1 MKKAVI
7 ITNTKKDTD
16 LSVTNAVAQ
25 RLLLSGILPLVK
37 SRLFGVLPD
46 GFSEYDDVPSDADF
60 ILVVGGDGSVIDASG
75 YSIRYGIPLVAV
87 NLGTVG
93 YLAEVETDELDLLDR
108 LSTGDYTIDYKMLL
122 SVEKGGEIASVF
134 AVNDLVISHDE
145 YLGISALRVTDGNGN
160 SIGYRA
166 DGVILST
173 PQGSTAYSL
182 SSGGPILAH
191 GIESII
197 LTPVCPHSFFNRS
210 VIFSA
215 NERLTVT
222 NVGNASLNISIDGRR
237 FASLDSGESCKVFV
251 ADKKIGMI
259 SFSENTMFRKLFKK
273 MRLMEDID

>member
-16 LSVTNAVAQ
+16 LSATQRVIERLSNAD
-25 RLLLSGILPLVK
+25 ILPLVK
-37 SRLFGVLPD
+37 EGVFGSVPFGVSVYTEFPC
-46 GFSEYDDVPSDADF
+46 DADF
-60 ILVVGGDGSVIDASG
+60 IIVVGGDGSVIDASR
-75 YSIRYGIPLVAV
+75 YSIECGIPLVAV

-93 YLAEVETDELDLLDR
+93 YLAEVELSELHLLDR
-108 LSTGDYTIDYKMLL
+108 LAVGEYTIDHKILL
-122 SVEKGGEIASVF
+122 TVEKDGAYANAL
-134 AVNDLVISHDE
+134 AVNDVVISHDD
-145 YLGISALRVTDGNGN
+145 YLGISELRVTDGGGN

-191 GIESII
+191 GIESIL

-215 NERLTVT
+215 SERLTVT
-222 NVGNASLNISIDGRR
+222 NVGNGSLNISIDGRR
-237 FASLDSGESCKVFV
+237 FTSLSGGECCTVHV
-251 ADKKIGMI
+251 ADKKLGMI
-259 SFSENTMFRKLFKK
+259 SFSENTMFRRLFKK

>member
-16 LSVTNAVAQ
+16 LSVTLAVA
-25 RLLLSGILPLVK
+25 RRIANTGIIPLVR
-37 SRLFGVLPD
+37 SGLFAALPR
-46 GFSEYDDVPSDADF
+46 GAEEYTDVPSDADF
-60 ILVVGGDGSVIDASG
+60 IIVVGGDGSVIDASG

-87 NLGTVG
+87 NLGAVG
-93 YLAEVETDELDLLDR
+93 YLAEVETDELHLLDR
-108 LSTGDYTIDYKMLL
+108 LATGEYNVDYKMLL
-122 SVEKGGEIASVF
+122 SVTKEEKVASAL
-134 AVNDLVISHDE
+134 AVNDIVISHDG
-145 YLGISALRVTDGNGN
+145 YLGISALHVTDGNGN

-166 DGVILST
+166 DGVIFST

-191 GIESII
+191 GIDSIL

-215 NERLTVT
+215 NEQLTVT
-222 NVGNASLNISIDGRR
+222 NVGQGSLNISIDGRH
-237 FASLDSGESCKVFV
+237 FASLVGGESCEVFV

-273 MRLMEDID
+273 MRPMEDID